1 MMQNVIAFPKK
12 AVEAPRAKFTGG
24 AKTLFLHIKQTT
36 LIVHLAAPQVV
47 AAKNNRIGTQA

>member
-12 AVEAPRAKFTGG
+12 AVEAPVAKATGG
-24 AKTLFLHIKQTT
+24 AKTLFIHIRQTT

-47 AAKNNRIGTQA
+47 ATKDSRIGTQA